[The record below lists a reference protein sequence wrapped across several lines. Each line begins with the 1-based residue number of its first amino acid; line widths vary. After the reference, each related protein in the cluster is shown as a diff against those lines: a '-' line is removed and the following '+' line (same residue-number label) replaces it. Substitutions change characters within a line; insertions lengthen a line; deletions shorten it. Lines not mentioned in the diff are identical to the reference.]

1 MKIQITITEE
11 ERKNTAD
18 IIMIDPCFHIKCGQI
33 DCEQC
38 PLREQAE
45 ILRKEQERFMRTLN
59 EIEVENND

>member
-18 IIMIDPCFHIKCGQI
+18 IIMVDPCYHIKCGQI

-38 PLREQAE
+38 PLRENAE
-45 ILRKEQERFMRTLN
+45 ILRKEQKKFMRTLN
-59 EIEVENND
+59 EKKKKKDD